1 MGEITRRRTEVICSH
16 HYAVFVLDCEN
27 AGPRH
32 DGLPTHRRDE
42 LEGEWGTDFDE
53 LCALDSL
60 SKGVLNDAGPLVNRV
75 GSITIKSIVP
85 LRMDLSVSKYKNQ
98 EKRADGATPVGW
110 EVIHDVGT
118 GGERASVCR

>member
-1 MGEITRRRTEVICSH
+1 MPSLYLIARTLVPVTMGC
-16 HYAVFVLDCEN
+16 
-27 AGPRH
+27 
-32 DGLPTHRRDE
+32 LPT
-42 LEGEWGTDFDE
+42 EGMSWRVSGGRTFDE